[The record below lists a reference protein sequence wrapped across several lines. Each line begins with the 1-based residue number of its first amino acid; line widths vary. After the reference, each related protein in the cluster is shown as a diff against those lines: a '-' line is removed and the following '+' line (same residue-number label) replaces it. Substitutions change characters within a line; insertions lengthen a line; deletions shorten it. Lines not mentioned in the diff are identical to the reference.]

1 MVSKILWEGDK
12 NNKKKSSASD
22 SLLEVYKDAQGSVNY
37 PNTLY
42 LLKLL
47 LTVPATSVITERA
60 NATLKFIKTRPKSRI
75 SQKSPNI
82 FVLGYKNKE
91 VLQSLESD
99 SQLQAIKGMK
109 LRRLLLLNPLS
120 E

>member
-60 NATLKFIKTRPKSRI
+60 YATLKFIKTRPKSRI

-82 FVLGYKNKE
+82 FVLG
-91 VLQSLESD
+91 
-99 SQLQAIKGMK
+99 
-109 LRRLLLLNPLS
+109 
-120 E
+120 